1 MKAKLNVALDRI
13 SRYEHP
19 VCSEIN
25 SRKILMF
32 LSSGFAGIVTA
43 VAAWSIWGGDL
54 FPADKEPTGGE

>member
-1 MKAKLNVALDRI
+1 MKAKLNIALDRI
-13 SRYEHP
+13 SRYAHP
-19 VCSEIN
+19 VYSEVN

-32 LSSGFAGIVTA
+32 LSSGFAGIITA